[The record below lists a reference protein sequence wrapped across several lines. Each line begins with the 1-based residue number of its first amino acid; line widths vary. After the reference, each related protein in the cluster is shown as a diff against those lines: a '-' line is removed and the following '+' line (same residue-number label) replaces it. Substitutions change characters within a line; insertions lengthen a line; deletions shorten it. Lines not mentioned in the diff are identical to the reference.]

1 MCLNIFTWLLTLYL
15 CAEYDILTG
24 HRMMNL
30 ASNVEC
36 LFSIFFQPTLKS
48 DLKEVQFNQN
58 YLFGGKAPL

>member
-24 HRMMNL
+24 HGMMNL

-48 DLKEVQFNQN
+48 DLKDQN
-58 YLFGGKAPL
+58 YFFGGKAPL